1 MSNEEFTA
9 RCQELKQMSQ
19 NIRAQLSKTIEGLN
33 ANQGSPSNVPAP
45 RRSQDDVIIPVR
57 QPGRPASMREA
68 VPSINVPGPGE
79 TWQLLNEWR
88 TSYGLSPIMVPA

>member
-19 NIRAQLSKTIEGLN
+19 NIRSQLSRTIEGLD
-33 ANQGSPSNVPAP
+33 ANQGSPANLPAP
-45 RRSQDDVIIPVR
+45 RRSPDDVIIPVR

-68 VPSINVPGPGE
+68 IPYINVPGPDE
-79 TWQLLNEWR
+79 TWHQLNEWR
-88 TSYGLSPIMVPA
+88 ASYGLSPFKAPA